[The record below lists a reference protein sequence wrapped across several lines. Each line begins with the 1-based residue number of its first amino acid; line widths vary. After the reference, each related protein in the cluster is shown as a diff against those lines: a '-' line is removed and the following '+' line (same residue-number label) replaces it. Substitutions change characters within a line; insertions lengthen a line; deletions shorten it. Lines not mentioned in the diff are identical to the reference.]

1 MSSIKLINASCAEQN
16 VDAIVN
22 AANRNLLSGGGICG
36 VIYEKAGY
44 VELNEACKKYR
55 TPLEDGDAVITSAF
69 NIKNAKYIIHTVGPN
84 FGYTPNAFDKLFKA
98 YYNSLVVLMNNELH
112 SISFPLI
119 SAGIFGGSLNNPPA
133 ESTKQCLKAYN
144 KFIKEYK
151 EYNIEVLLCAYSEKE
166 MIEAEK
172 VFKIYE

>member
-55 TPLEDGDAVITSAF
+55 TPLEDGDALITSAKK
-69 NIKNAKYIIHTVGPN
+69 IKNAKYIIHTVGPN